1 MSGTRRTFSPSPELR
16 NPEDPCETAA
26 VAGSEKKPETPD
38 IEEEARPDEAEEGVG
53 SGADEDE
60 DEDEDEAQPARLA
73 TRAKDEGSKAA
84 RERASDR
91 ERDLRR
97 RRDERDEKK
106 EPSLPLGP
114 VAHLAFVIV
123 AAIGVYSFV
132 SVAKEGEMRR
142 RCAPT
147 CILRPTYA
155 GYEKKAPS
163 FTLKDTRGHD
173 VSLDSY
179 KGKVVV
185 LNFWTKTCGPCMEE
199 MPEIADLA
207 RILRPLDDVAVLTVS
222 TDETAQEATDVL
234 KAVLKEEP
242 PFPVLMDPD
251 LTVVR
256 DKFGTS
262 LYPETWIIDK
272 NGVIRARFDGA
283 REWSS
288 ATVVEL
294 VNQIRGGGYC
304 PAQARDGRF
313 VGETTRLCENLT
325 GG

>member
-1 MSGTRRTFSPSPELR
+1 M
-16 NPEDPCETAA
+16 
-26 VAGSEKKPETPD
+26 AGSEKKPDGTEVEDESRP
-38 IEEEARPDEAEEGVG
+38 AR
-53 SGADEDE
+53 EDE
-60 DEDEDEAQPARLA
+60 DVTDEDSREDDEEHEEPPARGEK
-73 TRAKDEGSKAA
+73 RDKGKAA
-84 RERASDR
+84 AMGAERASKK
-91 ERDLRR
+91 EVRR
-97 RRDERDEKK
+97 RRDDDRDDPSARDERK

-114 VAHLAFVIV
+114 LAHLVFVI
-123 AAIGVYSFV
+123 AAAVGVYSFV

-142 RCAPT
+142 RCGPT
-147 CILRPTYA
+147 CILRPSYA

-173 VSLDSY
+173 VSLESY
-179 KGKVVV
+179 RGKVVV

-207 RILRPLDDVAVLTVS
+207 RILRPMKDVAVVTVS
-222 TDETAQEATDVL
+222 TDETAQEASDVI

-242 PFPVLMDPD
+242 PFPILMDPE

-272 NGVIRARFDGA
+272 DGVIRARFDGA

-294 VNQIRGGGYC
+294 VNQIRAGGYC
-304 PAQARDGRF
+304 PAQAREGKF
-313 VGETTRLCENLT
+313 VGETTRLCEGLT

>member
-1 MSGTRRTFSPSPELR
+1 MAGSDK
-16 NPEDPCETAA
+16 PEDRD
-26 VAGSEKKPETPD
+26 V
-38 IEEEARPDEAEEGVG
+38 EEDRPDEADEVAAARD
-53 SGADEDE
+53 SADE
-60 DEDEDEAQPARLA
+60 EAEGEARPQ
-73 TRAKDEGSKAA
+73 RAKAKAKSGSKVA
-84 RERASDR
+84 RERAS
-91 ERDLRR
+91 ERDLATGERDR
-97 RRDERDEKK
+97 NRDEDDRKA
-106 EPSLPLGP
+106 PSLPLGP
-114 VAHLAFVIV
+114 VAHLVFVV
-123 AAIGVYSFV
+123 AAAIGVYSFV

-147 CILRPTYA
+147 CILRPNYA
-155 GYEKKAPS
+155 GYEKKVPS
-163 FTLKDTRGHD
+163 FTLKDTKGRD

-179 KGKVVV
+179 RGKVVV

-199 MPEIADLA
+199 MPEIAELA
-207 RILRPLDDVAVLTVS
+207 RVLRPMEDVAVVTVS
-222 TDETAQEATDVL
+222 TDETAQEANDVL

-242 PFPVLMDPD
+242 PFPVLMDPE

-283 REWSS
+283 REWSN

-304 PAQARDGRF
+304 PAQARDGKF
-313 VGETTRLCENLT
+313 VGETNRLCEGLT